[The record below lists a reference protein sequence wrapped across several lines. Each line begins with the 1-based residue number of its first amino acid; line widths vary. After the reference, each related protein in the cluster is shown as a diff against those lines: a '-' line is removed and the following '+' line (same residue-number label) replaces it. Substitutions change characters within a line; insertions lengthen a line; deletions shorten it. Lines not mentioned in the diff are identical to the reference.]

1 MNSDLNTNIENILL
15 GVSWISRRPKDNAQV
30 HERIVR
36 KGFRETLN
44 DMIYKIHQLIL

>member
-30 HERIVR
+30 HERIIR
-36 KGFRETLN
+36 KGFRETLSE
-44 DMIYKIHQLIL
+44 IHQQILL